1 MMRNQKLVYLRETI
15 LLALDALR
23 RNPLRS
29 ALTVLGIVIGVS
41 TVIAISSVVAGLNS
55 NVLGSV
61 QSLGSNI
68 VICYRFSWA
77 TLGRLS
83 PEVLQR
89 KELKGEWAEELA
101 QLPHVEAAAPSL
113 RIFRPELGAG
123 SANVRRGDVWAKN
136 VILQGNTPSI
146 ARIFDLN
153 LDRGRWF
160 NDTDQE
166 HRSPVAVIGHDTAET
181 LFPTGEDPVG
191 KEILLEGTEITVVG
205 VAALQKQG
213 LGGGKNPEDSIVFL
227 PITTMKKLHPE
238 FHDYV
243 LFVKASDAQYM
254 PAVVDETREML
265 RRLRRLPSDKPD
277 DFEIF
282 TPDAFIDLW
291 KQISTGI
298 FVVMFA
304 VGSVGLLVGGIGV
317 MNIMLVSV
325 TERTREIGVR
335 KAIGARQQDILWQ
348 FLLEATTLSGIGG
361 ALGVL
366 VGALFAL
373 VVRLIAPSL
382 PTTVSLFWV
391 LTGLTVS
398 AVIGIGFGV
407 YPAWKAARMNPVEAL
422 RYE

>member
-1 MMRNQKLVYLRETI
+1 MI
-15 LLALDALR
+15 
-23 RNPLRS
+23 
-29 ALTVLGIVIGVS
+29 
-41 TVIAISSVVAGLNS
+41 
-55 NVLGSV
+55 
-61 QSLGSNI
+61 
-68 VICYRFSWA
+68 
-77 TLGRLS
+77 
-83 PEVLQR
+83 
-89 KELKGEWAEELA
+89 
-101 QLPHVEAAAPSL
+101 
-113 RIFRPELGAG
+113 
-123 SANVRRGDVWAKN
+123 
-136 VILQGNTPSI
+136 
-146 ARIFDLN
+146 
-153 LDRGRWF
+153 
-160 NDTDQE
+160 
-166 HRSPVAVIGHDTAET
+166 
-181 LFPTGEDPVG
+181 
-191 KEILLEGTEITVVG
+191 G

-227 PITTMKKLHPE
+227 PIATMKKLHPE